1 MFWISSL
8 LPDKVDLLMLVLKIK
23 IEELRDYKVV
33 LVNQN
38 RGSKRSQSRTSKS
51 K

>member
-23 IEELRDYKVV
+23 IEELRDYKLV

-38 RGSKRSQSRTSKS
+38 RGAKRLQSRTSKS